1 MKKIILIFFGF
12 SVFSY
17 AQDLKKETEKKQFPA
32 EVQSQNLKE
41 ILEIKKFQKELNEE
55 YKNEKES
62 PLRGDNFKKFK
73 EHPFFAINLDYCVKA
88 KLVKTE
94 NATPFELP
102 TSSSKNKK
110 YQEFGICL

>member
-41 ILEIKKFQKELNEE
+41 ILEIKIACKNLVRNFCFRK
-55 YKNEKES
+55 YKMS
-62 PLRGDNFKKFK
+62 KKSV
-73 EHPFFAINLDYCVKA
+73 FFLKNL
-88 KLVKTE
+88 
-94 NATPFELP
+94 F
-102 TSSSKNKK
+102 
-110 YQEFGICL
+110 

>member
-41 ILEIKKFQKELNEE
+41 ILEFYKSVFPNIKITLNGTL
-55 YKNEKES
+55 S
-62 PLRGDNFKKFK
+62 
-73 EHPFFAINLDYCVKA
+73 A
-88 KLVKTE
+88 KPNSGL
-94 NATPFELP
+94 
-102 TSSSKNKK
+102 
-110 YQEFGICL
+110 

>member
-12 SVFSY
+12 SVYSY

-62 PLRGDNFKKFK
+62 LSRNTLLPLF
-73 EHPFFAINLDYCVKA
+73 H
-88 KLVKTE
+88 
-94 NATPFELP
+94 LP
-102 TSSSKNKK
+102 
-110 YQEFGICL
+110 QA

>member
-62 PLRGDNFKKFK
+62 PLRGDNFK
-73 EHPFFAINLDYCVKA
+73 
-88 KLVKTE
+88 
-94 NATPFELP
+94 
-102 TSSSKNKK
+102 
-110 YQEFGICL
+110 